1 MIPQRKLPQVTVPG
15 LPVLIVGDLMLDRYL
30 DGPVERISPEAPV
43 PVLHVRRTFERAG
56 GAGNVAANVNAMGG
70 RAILIGAVGRDPA
83 ADLLRKVLG
92 EADVDTATV
101 VDTPTIP
108 TTTKTRLLAGHSQIA
123 RFDEESPLNDAA
135 TRDAILERVAAHLP
149 EARVAILSDYAKGV
163 CDTAVCRAVIE
174 GAARAGIPTIVDPK
188 GADFSRYGNASVIT
202 PNRSEAMAVCG
213 FPIRDSDDAIRAA
226 ESIRARFGI
235 AAVVVTL
242 GEQGMVVVSSGSV
255 AVIPTQAKGVFDVT
269 GAGDTAVAM
278 LAVALAEGLPL
289 EDACVLANAAAG
301 IQVSR
306 IGAARISRSE
316 VLAAIDAQ
324 STIAQGKVLGLE
336 TLQIAVRQARGEGK
350 KIGFT
355 NGCFDI
361 LHHGHVALL
370 EAAARECDLLV
381 VGVNSDA
388 SVTRLK
394 GAPRPYVPSAARQ
407 AVLAALSSV
416 AWVCEFA
423 GDTPLELIR
432 ALEPDV
438 LIKGADYKVADV
450 VGGDLVLARGG
461 RVVTPLFVANVST
474 TNIVDSILA
483 SRKASP

>member
-1 MIPQRKLPQVTVPG
+1 MNPKRSLRPATSQS

-70 RAILIGAVGRDPA
+70 SAVLIGAVGRDPA
-83 ADLLRKVLG
+83 ADLLRRVLG

-101 VDTPTIP
+101 VETPTIP

-123 RFDEESPLNDAA
+123 RFDEESPLTDAA
-135 TRDAILERVAAHLP
+135 ARDAILERVAAHLP

-163 CDTAVCRAVIE
+163 CNMAVCRAVIE

-188 GADFSRYGNASVIT
+188 GADFSRYCNASVIT

-226 ESIRARFGI
+226 ESIRARFSI
-235 AAVVVTL
+235 AAVVVTI
-242 GEQGMVVVSSGSV
+242 GEQGMVVVSSGRV

-278 LAVALAEGLPL
+278 LAVALAEGMPL

-316 VLAAIDAQ
+316 VLAAIDTQ
-324 STIAQGKVLGLE
+324 SAIAQGKVLGLE
-336 TLQIAVRQARGEGK
+336 SLQIAVRQARGEGK

-394 GAPRPYVPSAARQ
+394 GAPRPYVTSAARQ

-416 AWVCEFA
+416 SWVCEFD

>member
-70 RAILIGAVGRDPA
+70 RAVLIGAVGRDPG

-92 EADVDTATV
+92 EADVNTATV

-202 PNRSEAMAVCG
+202 PNW
-213 FPIRDSDDAIRAA
+213 P
-226 ESIRARFGI
+226 
-235 AAVVVTL
+235 
-242 GEQGMVVVSSGSV
+242 
-255 AVIPTQAKGVFDVT
+255 
-269 GAGDTAVAM
+269 
-278 LAVALAEGLPL
+278 
-289 EDACVLANAAAG
+289 
-301 IQVSR
+301 
-306 IGAARISRSE
+306 
-316 VLAAIDAQ
+316 
-324 STIAQGKVLGLE
+324 
-336 TLQIAVRQARGEGK
+336 
-350 KIGFT
+350 
-355 NGCFDI
+355 
-361 LHHGHVALL
+361 
-370 EAAARECDLLV
+370 
-381 VGVNSDA
+381 
-388 SVTRLK
+388 
-394 GAPRPYVPSAARQ
+394 
-407 AVLAALSSV
+407 
-416 AWVCEFA
+416 
-423 GDTPLELIR
+423 
-432 ALEPDV
+432 
-438 LIKGADYKVADV
+438 
-450 VGGDLVLARGG
+450 
-461 RVVTPLFVANVST
+461 
-474 TNIVDSILA
+474 
-483 SRKASP
+483 

>member
-269 GAGDTAVAM
+269 GAGDTAVAR

-289 EDACVLANAAAG
+289 EGDTLAGMEAGHMPAPLQLLGLPVFKCGCGRDWGCVEAYASISGLGQYLEYLLPKYPDHELHKSNKPLKEKTLSLRTLAQNGDVLALEIFDFQAKALGIHVANLSMALDAEFVVIGGGLIDPDSTTEAFRARYLGGIRAAAEPWLFPVQRRTMQIVPATMG
-301 IQVSR
+301 ELSQSV
-306 IGAARISRSE
+306 GAA
-316 VLAAIDAQ
+316 L
-324 STIAQGKVLGLE
+324 
-336 TLQIAVRQARGEGK
+336 
-350 KIGFT
+350 
-355 NGCFDI
+355 
-361 LHHGHVALL
+361 VALY
-370 EAAARECDLLV
+370 
-381 VGVNSDA
+381 
-388 SVTRLK
+388 T
-394 GAPRPYVPSAARQ
+394 
-407 AVLAALSSV
+407 
-416 AWVCEFA
+416 
-423 GDTPLELIR
+423 
-432 ALEPDV
+432 
-438 LIKGADYKVADV
+438 
-450 VGGDLVLARGG
+450 
-461 RVVTPLFVANVST
+461 
-474 TNIVDSILA
+474 
-483 SRKASP
+483 SRKQAA